1 MEKPSIQIKNVSF
14 PNQMASDAEKESNE
28 YGLKVGHAIQ
38 GEWFRRVGNDSCKY
52 YSQYGEFHRLRL
64 YSRGEQSI
72 AKYKS
77 ELSHNGDLSYINLD
91 WTPVPIIP
99 KFVDILVNGIQ
110 DRLYKVKVEAQDIMS
125 AEKKNLF
132 QDMVESDMVA
142 KDFLSQAKEQTGID
156 AFNVPEK
163 ELPETSEELSLYM
176 QLKFKPSVEIA
187 EEIALNTILLQND
200 YQDTLKPDIDRD
212 IAVIGVGA
220 VKHEFNPS
228 SGLELSYVDPASLVY
243 SYTEKRD
250 FSDCYYFGE
259 VKQVHVTEL
268 LKIKP
273 DLTDEDIQSIS
284 QTAGAWQNH
293 FPIVKS
299 FNDDSF
305 GGEMVSILFFNYK
318 TSKRFAYKRKFLKN
332 GGERV
337 IKKSDTFRP
346 VIGEDDSFGV
356 LESVKDVWYEGVLVL
371 GSNKLLKWNL
381 LKNMVRPDAATQKAL
396 PNYVVCAPNMYNGVI
411 ESITRRMIPFADQI
425 QLTHLKLQ
433 QVMSRVV
440 PDGVFIDADGLNEV
454 DLGNGAAYNPE
465 EALKLY
471 FQTGSVI
478 GRSNT
483 MEGEFNNA
491 RIPIQELST
500 NSGQSKMQA
509 LIAVYNYNLNMIRDV
524 TGMNEARD
532 GSMPNSDALVGVQK
546 LAALNSN
553 IATRHILEGGLLI
566 TKRLCQCISLR
577 IADIL
582 KYADFRDEFAMQ
594 IGNYNLAIL
603 DDIKNLYLHSFGVF
617 IELAPDEEEKQLVEQ
632 NIQIALSRDQID
644 LEDAIDIRTINNLK
658 LANELLKVKRRKKME
673 AAQKSQEMQM
683 QMQMQSN
690 IQSQQAAAQSK
701 QAQIQAESQA
711 KISVISAQAQVD
723 MQKLELE
730 VQKKKELMQ
739 VEFDYNMQLKGIETD
754 NLKTREKAKED
765 AKDERVKKQATAQSK
780 LIEQRQNNLPPVD
793 FESSGND
800 ALGDFNLEAFEP
812 R

>member
-1 MEKPSIQIKNVSF
+1 MDKPSIQIKNVAF
-14 PNQMASDAEKESNE
+14 PNQMASDAEKESFE

-72 AKYKS
+72 SKYKS
-77 ELSHNGDLSYINLD
+77 ELSYNGDLSYMNLD

-110 DRLYKVKVEAQDIMS
+110 DRMYALKVESQDVMS

-132 QDMVESDMVA
+132 QDMVEADMIA
-142 KDFLSQAKEQTGID
+142 KDFLVQTKEQFGID
-156 AFNVPEK
+156 AFNVPPQEI
-163 ELPETSEELSLYM
+163 PETPEELSLYM
-176 QLKFKPSVEIA
+176 QLKYKPSIEIA
-187 EEIALNTILLQND
+187 EEVALNTILEQND
-200 YQDTLKPDIDRD
+200 YKDTVKPSIDKD
-212 IAVIGVGA
+212 IAVIGIGA
-220 VKHEFNPS
+220 VKHEFNPT
-228 SGLELSYVDPASLVY
+228 SGLKLEYVDPASLVY
-243 SYTEKRD
+243 SYTEKKD

-259 VKQVHVTEL
+259 VKQLHITEL
-268 LKIKP
+268 LKIDP
-273 DLTDEDIQSIS
+273 TLTEEDINAIS
-284 QTAGAWQNH
+284 QTAGAWYNH

-305 GGEMVSILFFNYK
+305 KGEMVSLLFFNYK

-346 VIGEDDSFGV
+346 IIGEDDNFGMI
-356 LESVKDVWYEGVLVL
+356 ESIKDVWYEGVLVL

-381 LKNMVRPDAATQKAL
+381 LKNMVRPQAATQNAL
-396 PNYVVCAPNMYNGVI
+396 PNYIVCAPNMYNGVI
-411 ESITRRMIPFADQI
+411 ESIVRRMIPFADQI

-471 FQTGSVI
+471 FQTGSVV

-491 RIPIQELST
+491 RIPIQELAT

-509 LIAVYNYNLNMIRDV
+509 LIGVYNYNLNMIRDV
-524 TGMNEARD
+524 TGLNEARD

-566 TKRLCQCISLR
+566 TKRLANCISLR

-582 KYADFRDEFAMQ
+582 KYADFKEEFAMQ

-603 DDIKNLYLHSFGVF
+603 EDIQNLYLHSFGIF
-617 IELAPDEEEKQLVEQ
+617 IELEPDEEERQQVEA
-632 NIQIALSRDQID
+632 NIQMALSRDQID
-644 LEDAIDIRTINNLK
+644 LEDAIDIRTIKNLK
-658 LANELLKVKRRKKME
+658 LANEMLKVKRRKKIE

-690 IQSQQAAAQSK
+690 MQSQQAAAQAK
-701 QAQIQAESQA
+701 QQQSQIDAQA
-711 KISVISAQAQVD
+711 KISIINAQSQSD
-723 MQKLELE
+723 MQKLEME
-730 VQKKKELMQ
+730 VEKKKELMA
-739 VEFDYNMQLKGIETD
+739 VEFEYNMQLKGIETD
-754 NLKTREKAKED
+754 NLKSREKAKED

>member
-142 KDFLSQAKEQTGID
+142 KDFLSKAKEQTGID

-259 VKQVHVTEL
+259 VKQVHITEL

-346 VIGEDDSFGV
+346 VVGEDDSFGV

-690 IQSQQAAAQSK
+690 IQSQQAAAESK

-754 NLKTREKAKED
+754 NLKSREKAKED

>member
-14 PNQMASDAEKESNE
+14 PNQMAADAEKESNE

-132 QDMVESDMVA
+132 QDMVEADMVA
-142 KDFLSQAKEQTGID
+142 KDFLAQAKDQTGID
-156 AFNVPEK
+156 AFNVPQK

-187 EEIALNTILLQND
+187 EEVALNTILLQND
-200 YQDTLKPDIDRD
+200 YQDTLKPAVDKD
-212 IAVIGVGA
+212 IAIIGIGA
-220 VKHEFNPS
+220 AKHEFNPS
-228 SGLELSYVDPASLVY
+228 TGLELSYVDPASLVY
-243 SYTEKRD
+243 SYTEKKD

-259 VKQVHVTEL
+259 VKQVHITEL

-273 DLTDEDIQSIS
+273 DLTDEDIKEITS
-284 QTAGAWQNH
+284 TAGAWQNH

-346 VIGEDDSFGV
+346 NVGEDDSFGV
-356 LESVKDVWYEGVLVL
+356 VESIKDVWYEGVLVL
-371 GSNKLLKWNL
+371 GSNKLLKWGL

-411 ESITRRMIPFADQI
+411 ESLVRRMIPFADQI

-509 LIAVYNYNLNMIRDV
+509 LISVYNYNLNMIRDV

-632 NIQIALSRDQID
+632 NIQMALSRDQID

-690 IQSQQAAAQSK
+690 IQSQQAAAEGK
-701 QAQIQAESQA
+701 QAQIQAESQG
-711 KISVISAQAQVD
+711 KISVITAQAQVD

-730 VQKKKELMQ
+730 VEKKKELMQ
-739 VEFDYNMQLKGIETD
+739 MEFDYNMQLKGIETD
-754 NLKTREKAKED
+754 NLKSREKAKED